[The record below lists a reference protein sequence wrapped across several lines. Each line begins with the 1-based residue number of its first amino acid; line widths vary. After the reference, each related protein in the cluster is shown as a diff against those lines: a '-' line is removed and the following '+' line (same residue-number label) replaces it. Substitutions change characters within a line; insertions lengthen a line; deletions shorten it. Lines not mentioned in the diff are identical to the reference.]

1 MLCEMSFPTKI
12 VLGPG
17 ALAELPARLS
27 ALGAKAPLVVTDP
40 GVVAAGLYAKLQE
53 TLARGGIPH
62 ALFSEVHAN
71 PIEADCLRGLE
82 AYRRAEADSLVA
94 LGGGSAMDAAKGI
107 RLLTR
112 HEPPLS
118 RYDDTTGG
126 ERFVTEPLPPLVAIP
141 TTAGT
146 GSEVGRSA
154 VITLA
159 EGGRKAVL
167 FSPRLIPSLAL
178 CDPELTRGLPV
189 GPTAA
194 TGMDAFVHCF
204 EAYCAKG
211 IHPLADAIA
220 IDGVGRASRAL
231 PKVVRDGQDLEARG
245 EMMIAAIMGAVA
257 FQKGL
262 GACHSLAHALTPIC
276 GVHHGLANA
285 IVLPHVARYNQG
297 AIPGRFARIAVA
309 MGERDLAPEAELAA
323 RAVDRIQ
330 ALTREIGIP
339 ERLRDVGLRE
349 EQIPQVAHKAFQDG
363 CHQLNPRPVTEPELE
378 ALCRAAY

>member
-1 MLCEMSFPTKI
+1 MTSDMSFPTRI
-12 VLGPG
+12 AFGPG
-17 ALAELPARLS
+17 ALAELPERLR
-27 ALGAKAPLVVTDP
+27 ALGAEAPLVVTDP
-40 GVVAAGLYAKLQE
+40 GVVAAGLYARVQQA
-53 TLARGGIPH
+53 LAKGGLSH
-62 ALFSEVHAN
+62 ALFSEVHPN
-71 PIEADCLRGLE
+71 PIEQDCLRGLE
-82 AYRRAEADSLVA
+82 AYRRAGADSIVA

-107 RLLTR
+107 RLLTS

-126 ERFVTEPLPPLVAIP
+126 ERFVTEPMPPLVAIP

-154 VITLA
+154 VVTLA

-178 CDPELTRGLPV
+178 CDPELTLGLPP

-194 TGMDAFVHCF
+194 TGMDAFVHCL

-211 IHPLADAIA
+211 FHPLADAIA
-220 IDGVGRASRAL
+220 IDGLGRATRNL
-231 PKVVRDGQDLEARG
+231 PTAVRDGKNLAARS
-245 EMMIAAIMGAVA
+245 EMMVSAIMGAVA

-285 IVLPHVARYNQG
+285 IVVPHVVQFNLPVVEERL
-297 AIPGRFARIAVA
+297 GRVAVA
-309 MGERDLAPEAELAA
+309 MGERDGAPPAQLA
-323 RAVDRIQ
+323 RAAVARIR
-330 ALTREIGIP
+330 ALAREIGIP
-339 ERLRDVGLRE
+339 ERLRE
-349 EQIPQVAHKAFQDG
+349 EQIPEVAHKAFLDG
-363 CHQLNPRPVTEPELE
+363 CHQLNPRPTTEQDLE